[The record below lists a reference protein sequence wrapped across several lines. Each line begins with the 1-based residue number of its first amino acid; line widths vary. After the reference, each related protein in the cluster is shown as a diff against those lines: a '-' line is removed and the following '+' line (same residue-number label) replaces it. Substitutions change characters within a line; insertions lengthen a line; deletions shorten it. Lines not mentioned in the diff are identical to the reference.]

1 MVFKDSHN
9 IALYNWR
16 LRSEKCGN
24 SPEVRLESAK
34 QELNMRLEE
43 IKRRKKLQKKLLMVV
58 YVIAAVF
65 SFFQGMGF
73 VAVLLMHFAA
83 FAYGN
88 YCFIAKCEMYA
99 YETALQ
105 HWEAEGRPTG
115 WPIT

>member
-43 IKRRKKLQKKLLMVV
+43 IKRRKKL
-58 YVIAAVF
+58 
-65 SFFQGMGF
+65 
-73 VAVLLMHFAA
+73 
-83 FAYGN
+83 
-88 YCFIAKCEMYA
+88 
-99 YETALQ
+99 
-105 HWEAEGRPTG
+105 
-115 WPIT
+115 

>member
-43 IKRRKKLQKKLLMVV
+43 IKRRKKLQKKLPSSSPT
-58 YVIAAVF
+58 AAQQELNG
-65 SFFQGMGF
+65 ST
-73 VAVLLMHFAA
+73 AA
-83 FAYGN
+83 A
-88 YCFIAKCEMYA
+88 E
-99 YETALQ
+99 LQ
-105 HWEAEGRPTG
+105 PSDSLAEAQ
-115 WPIT
+115 